1 MKSIFK
7 YPLVLLMLSTVS
19 SCHNLEISPIQIL
32 QDDVVFGNSD
42 QINTYLYNLYFKL
55 PIEDFHYKID
65 RDQPF
70 REDWTHKSTDWNVMN
85 YHGAGITVMHGY
97 WPYDDIRR
105 VNLFIAKLSEVV
117 ALNPAFTDNQKD
129 QWMGEAYFIR
139 AYFYFA
145 LVKRKGGVP
154 LIDHVQE
161 YKPGDVES
169 LQVPRNTEEECW
181 DFIANDLDNAI
192 ALMAEASPEKG
203 RANKYVAAALKSRAM
218 LYAGSIARYGDEETY
233 NSDIY
238 KHLVGLPKGKA
249 DDYFR
254 QSYDAAKLLEGRY
267 SLYTKYSDLEKNYVE
282 LFLDPESP
290 ENIFVKYFYEPRIDV
305 GKTAH
310 NLDAMINP
318 KPMIGDG
325 PSGTYPSINA
335 LELFQPIETTDA
347 DGSLHPVDN
356 PNEFFREFNQF
367 EPRAYAT
374 FYFPGDELRGKTINV
389 QKGIFPNYTGHPNT
403 DEFITGGGSSA
414 TTIWHAPDGNDYEIN
429 GNSGFDID
437 GGTQSGIFQRKYVDY
452 NRAIEDVRLYNMYTP
467 WIEMR
472 YAEVLLNRAEAA
484 YELGMKDDAFEQY
497 THIRERAGATLNFTA
512 TTLTLDEI
520 RMERRRE
527 LMFESQTWWD
537 LRRWRTFEREFDNK
551 SLLGLYPFWVY
562 NGDAKYKHKLIFI
575 RRNEFGNGKMTFDKK
590 FYYEQIPSSELD
602 KNPNLYPQNPGY

>member
-1 MKSIFK
+1 MKNITKYLLIF
-7 YPLVLLMLSTVS
+7 LILSAIF
-19 SCHNLEISPIQIL
+19 SCHDLDISPVQIL
-32 QDDVVFGNSD
+32 QDDVVFGSKD

-85 YHGAGITVMHGY
+85 YHGTGITVMPGY

-105 VNLFIAKLSEVV
+105 VNHFIARLNEVV
-117 ALNPAFTDNQKD
+117 KQNPAFTANQKN
-129 QWMGEAYFIR
+129 QWKGEAYFIR

-154 LIDHVQE
+154 IVDHVQQ
-161 YKPGDVES
+161 YTSGDVAS

-181 DFIANDLDNAI
+181 DFISNDLDSAI
-192 ALMAEASPEKG
+192 ILMAEASPEKG

-218 LYAGSIARYGDEETY
+218 LYAGSIANDEETY

-238 KHLVGLPKGKA
+238 KHLVGLPKSKA

-254 QSYDAAKLLEGRY
+254 QSYNAAKLLEGHY
-267 SLYTKYSDLEKNYVE
+267 SLYKKHSDPEKNFVE
-282 LFLDPESP
+282 LFLDSDSP
-290 ENIFVKYFYEPRIDV
+290 ENIFVKYFYEPRIDA

-310 NLDAMINP
+310 NLDALICP

-335 LELFQPIETTDA
+335 LELFGPIKTTDE

-356 PNEFFREFNQF
+356 PREFFREFNRF
-367 EPRAYAT
+367 DPRTYAT
-374 FYFPGDELRGKTINV
+374 FYFPGDELRGKIINV
-389 QKGIFPNYTGHPNT
+389 QKGIFPNYTGNPGT

-414 TTIWHAPDGNDYEIN
+414 TTIWHAPDGKNYEIN
-429 GNSGFDID
+429 GNCGFDID

-452 NRAIEDVRLYNMYTP
+452 DRDIKDVRLNNMFQS

-484 YELGMKDDAFEQY
+484 FELDMKTEAFGQY
-497 THIRERAGATLNFTA
+497 KEIRERAGATINFDA
-512 TTLTLDEI
+512 TTLTIDEI

-527 LMFESQTWWD
+527 LMYESHTWWD
-537 LRRWRTFEREFDNK
+537 LRRWRTFDKEFDNK
-551 SLLGLYPFWVY
+551 PLHALYPFWVY
-562 NGDAKYKHKLIFI
+562 NGDAKYKGKLIFI
-575 RRNEFGNGKMTFDKK
+575 LRNEFGNGKMTFDKK
-590 FYYEQIPSSELD
+590 YYYEQIPNGELD